1 MIWREKRTLLIV
13 LGVLLLANAI
23 FFFTYRV
30 QYENR
35 LRALDTRL
43 DQVTADLEQ
52 ARGTRVAAERQVAEY
67 RKIQQDVDD
76 IIQNR
81 WSTQSERLTALIGE
95 VKKMT
100 EASRLT
106 PPTFSFMRTEARK
119 PSATDKTPGAVQV
132 GVAFTVR
139 GSYQQIRQLI
149 NRIEL
154 SDQFVI
160 ISQMGLSSDSGEQ
173 LSMTIQLKTLF
184 RDTSA
189 VRQPANQDL

>member
-13 LGVLLLANAI
+13 LGAILLANAI

-43 DQVTADLEQ
+43 EEATAELRE
-52 ARGTRVAAERQVAEY
+52 ARNTRLAAERQVAEY
-67 RKIQQDVDD
+67 RKIQSDVDD
-76 IIQNR
+76 IFQRR
-81 WSTQSERLTALIGE
+81 WSTQSQRLTALINE
-95 VKKMT
+95 VKDMT
-100 EASRLT
+100 DATRLT
-106 PPTFSFMRTEARK
+106 PPAFSFTQTQTK
-119 PSATDKTPGAVQV
+119 KTSSTDKTPGAIQV
-132 GVAFTVR
+132 GMSFTVR

-160 ISQMGLSSDSGEQ
+160 ISQIGLSSESGEQ

-189 VRQPANQDL
+189 ARQTTNQEL

>member
-1 MIWREKRTLLIV
+1 MIWREKRILLIV
-13 LGVLLLANAI
+13 LGAILLANAI

-43 DQVTADLEQ
+43 EEATAELAE
-52 ARGTRVAAERQVAEY
+52 ARNTRIAGQRQVAEY
-67 RKIQQDVDD
+67 RKIQRDVDD
-76 IIQNR
+76 IFQRR
-81 WSTQSERLTALIGE
+81 WSTQSERLTALISE
-95 VKKMT
+95 VKEMT
-100 EASRLT
+100 AASRLT
-106 PPTFSFMRTEARK
+106 PPTFSFTRTEARK
-119 PSATDKTPGAVQV
+119 TTATDKTPGAVQV
-132 GVAFTVR
+132 GMAFTVR
-139 GSYQQIRQLI
+139 GSYQQVRQLI

-160 ISQMGLSSDSGEQ
+160 INQIGLSSESGEQ

-189 VRQPANQDL
+189 ARQTTNQEL

>member
-13 LGVLLLANAI
+13 LGAILLANAI

-52 ARGTRVAAERQVAEY
+52 ARGARLAAERQVAEY

-106 PPTFSFMRTEARK
+106 PPTFSFTRTEARK
-119 PSATDKTPGAVQV
+119 ASATDKTPGAVQV

-154 SDQFVI
+154 SNQFVI

>member
-13 LGVLLLANAI
+13 LGAILLANAI

-43 DQVTADLEQ
+43 EQ
-52 ARGTRVAAERQVAEY
+52 ATAELQEARNARIGAERQVSEY
-67 RKIQQDVDD
+67 RKIQSDVDD
-76 IIQNR
+76 IFQRR
-81 WSTQSERLTALIGE
+81 WSTQSERLTALIND
-95 VKKMT
+95 VKQMT
-100 EASRLT
+100 AASRLT
-106 PPTFSFMRTEARK
+106 PPAFSFSRTEAK
-119 PSATDKTPGAVQV
+119 KTSAADTTTGAVTV
-132 GVAFTVR
+132 GMSFTVR
-139 GSYQQIRQLI
+139 GSYQQVRQLI

-160 ISQMGLSSDSGEQ
+160 INQIGLSSDSGEE
-173 LSMTIQLKTLF
+173 LAMNIQLKTLF

-189 VRQPANQDL
+189 VQQPASQDL